1 MIDLEFSHNNLYKV
15 IQKKVNEGHYEY
27 EKSHGIYDEYKKFYI
42 TAKLDEIVIGVLS
55 GYTVF
60 AEIYVDDLWI
70 DRNYR
75 KKGYGRKL
83 LLYLE
88 NKYTNSG
95 YNNINLVTS
104 AFQAP
109 KFYENCGYELEFVR
123 KNIYNPKLSKYF
135 YIKYFD
141 NDYQHTDIIIDPN

>member
-1 MIDLEFSHNNLYKV
+1 MINIEFTNKDLHKSIEDKV
-15 IQKKVNEGHYEY
+15 SEGFYEH
-27 EKSHGIYDEYKKFYI
+27 EKSHGIHDEYKKFNI
-42 TAKLDEIVIGVLS
+42 IAKLDKKVVGVLS

-60 AEIYVDDLWI
+60 AEIYVDNFWI
-70 DRNYR
+70 EKNHR
-75 KKGYGRKL
+75 KKGYGRKI

-88 NKYTNSG
+88 NKYKDSG

-109 KFYENCGYELEFVR
+109 IFYENCGYELEFVR
-123 KNIYNPKLSKYF
+123 KNIFNPKLSKYF

-141 NDYQHTDIIIDPN
+141 NEYQHKGIIKDPN